1 MSDTREVMFVKAEP
15 PRNSNAPYR
24 LTDTLNIEYAV
35 WEQAMWDQIR
45 MQHMNQPLLIEAE
58 SKPSRD
64 GRFTNHNLL
73 SFTTNGAVPP
83 QVPPVPLQAPW
94 PYVGPP
100 EPVSVAP
107 VAPQTVSPAAAH
119 WASDPD
125 PKAHAIAK
133 AVALKAAV
141 DTLPSLEGKLSDPN
155 QVLAIAEAWLAWLET

>member
-35 WEQAMWDQIR
+35 WEQSMWDQIR

-73 SFTTNGAVPP
+73 SFTTNGAAAPVAAQPAPGLFGAP
-83 QVPPVPLQAPW
+83 QPA
-94 PYVGPP
+94 
-100 EPVSVAP
+100 SVAP
-107 VAPQTVSPAAAH
+107 VAPQTYDS
-119 WASDPD
+119 D

-141 DTLPSLEGKLSDPN
+141 DTLPSLEAKLSDPN
-155 QVLAIAEAWLAWLET
+155 QVLAIAEAWLTWLEA